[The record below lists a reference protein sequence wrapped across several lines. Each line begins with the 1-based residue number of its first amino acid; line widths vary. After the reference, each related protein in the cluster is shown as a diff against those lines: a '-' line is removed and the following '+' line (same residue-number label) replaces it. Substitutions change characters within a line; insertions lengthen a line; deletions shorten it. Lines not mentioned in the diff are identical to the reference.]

1 MIEIEGEHLGAPAR
15 VTIDGDRVTWS
26 YSIKPLHHASRVAQ
40 LDELMISLA
49 PARWRGLQPAHAIMI
64 FGGIG
69 MTFANL
75 RALGAAI
82 AALALVNAV
91 IRLISPPQVLALTKG
106 NERFELVVARRSLG
120 AARAF
125 ATTRA
130 AR

>member
-15 VTIDGDRVTWS
+15 VTIEGDRVTWS

-40 LDELMISLA
+40 LDDLTISLA
-49 PARWRGLQPAHAIMI
+49 PARWHGLQPAHVIMI
-64 FGGIG
+64 LGGIG

-75 RALGAAI
+75 RVLGAAI
-82 AALALVNAV
+82 AAGALVNAV
-91 IRLISPPQVLALTKG
+91 YRLITPPHVLVLARDS
-106 NERFELVVARRSLG
+106 ERFELVVARTSLA

>member
-1 MIEIEGEHLGAPAR
+1 MIEIEGEHVGAPAR

-40 LDELMISLA
+40 LDELTISLA
-49 PARWRGLQPAHAIMI
+49 PARWHGLQPAHVIMI
-64 FGGIG
+64 LGGIG

-82 AALALVNAV
+82 AAGALVNAV
-91 IRLISPPQVLALTKG
+91 YRLIRPPQVLVLARDS
-106 NERFELVVARRSLG
+106 ERFELVVARTSLA